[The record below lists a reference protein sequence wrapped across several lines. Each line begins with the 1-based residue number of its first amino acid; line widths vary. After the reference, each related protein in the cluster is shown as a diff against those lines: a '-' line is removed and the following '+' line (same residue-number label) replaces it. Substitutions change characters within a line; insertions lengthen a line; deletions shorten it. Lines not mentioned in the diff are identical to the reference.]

1 MPWAGSSC
9 WSPALNFSSLVA
21 FEDCPFCLLFTV
33 TPDGNTPVH
42 PVPESC
48 SQGLGCHGLPAGWG
62 QDGGPS
68 PTQGTEQEQAVTRE
82 CRDTG
87 TPSIPALPHPR
98 AQGWLSMPSWDG
110 LPRELHLFL
119 LPGFPHMLTHHGWG
133 NSGCQVL
140 GYEHSSCS
148 PGGGWSLLREGIRP
162 WAHFLLVFGSNRF
175 RCGAGL
181 DQTGAPTPSPGL
193 GDSEGLTEAAGAW

>member
-1 MPWAGSSC
+1 MSQAPSRLGSAWGSQ
-9 WSPALNFSSLVA
+9 P
-21 FEDCPFCLLFTV
+21 
-33 TPDGNTPVH
+33 H
-42 PVPESC
+42 PGDRARADSDQEC
-48 SQGLGCHGLPAGWG
+48 GDTGLP
-62 QDGGPS
+62 S
-68 PTQGTEQEQAVTRE
+68 T
-82 CRDTG
+82 
-87 TPSIPALPHPR
+87 PALPHPR

-119 LPGFPHMLTHHGWG
+119 LPGFPPMLTHHGWG

-148 PGGGWSLLREGIRP
+148 PGGGWSLLREHIWP

-193 GDSEGLTEAAGAW
+193 GDSGGTH